1 MAGGW
6 RGGHFGRRTASSLSI
21 VLAILVLAGCSVVER
36 PASHRLRD
44 EIARIRAAG
53 EPLTFEQLRAGQA
66 AGDGADA
73 ASDYRAAAVLLAD
86 LDSGP
91 LFGLVKAYRAGTK
104 SCPPVPPSTE
114 VRERARLML
123 AQAEPALELIDRA
136 ARSEACHYAFNL
148 ETGEFPP
155 FRPFRTAGG
164 LLSLRTLEF
173 AFTGAVDRAAASLI
187 SALRMLR

>member
-53 EPLTFEQLRAGQA
+53 EPLTFEQLRAGQSP
-66 AGDGADA
+66 GDGADA
-73 ASDYRAAAVLLAD
+73 AANYRAAVMLLTD

-91 LFGLVKAYRAGTK
+91 LFAVLGAYRAGTR
-104 SCPPVPPSTE
+104 SCPPVPRATSFAN
-114 VRERARLML
+114 VRSGCS
-123 AQAEPALELIDRA
+123 
-136 ARSEACHYAFNL
+136 RSRSPRSN
-148 ETGEFPP
+148 
-155 FRPFRTAGG
+155 
-164 LLSLRTLEF
+164 
-173 AFTGAVDRAAASLI
+173 
-187 SALRMLR
+187 